1 MSILPLL
8 AQRFGRLLMLSL
20 LVCVP
25 VCGATASST
34 TDLPAIL
41 ANDNRVPAGRLQ
53 NGVLTIKIEAAT
65 GNWHPEENDGPA
77 FRSAAFREVGG
88 KLSTPGPF
96 IRVPEGTSIHASI
109 HNLLDQP
116 LTIHGL
122 HTRPNNGQEVLVIPP
137 AETREFVFQA
147 GAPGTYLYWASRTGA
162 DGLLHRLTDDD
173 QLNGAFVVDP
183 KGHAVDSD
191 DERTL
196 VISQY
201 LVVYDEQSKPPKFYD
216 ILGFNGLSWPH
227 SERLTYRVGQTAHWR
242 VINATRAIHPM
253 HLHGFYFRVDS
264 VGDGETDTIYK
275 DDEQRMA
282 VTELL
287 RPGHTFLLTWT
298 PERAG
303 NWVFHCHV
311 LRHISPENRYW
322 QAAANEHQHDSA
334 DHARQGMAGLVMG
347 ITVLPSERPVSQT
360 SKTVSPS
367 QKLDLVASELPG
379 FFGSDPGMAF
389 SIPTTAG
396 AKATIPG
403 PPLVLTQGQPSEIR
417 VVNHLSEALAVH
429 WHGIELESYYD
440 GVPGV
445 SGSGTHLLPSIA
457 PGESFVAQFTPP
469 RAGTFIYHTHVDDLK
484 QLSSGLYGPLIVL
497 PPGEKFDPET
507 DRVLVLSKAGPG
519 DTPVWLN
526 GSESP
531 NLGNFRVGQTYRLRI
546 INILPDNPP
555 LEIRLEAAG
564 VPVKWRP
571 RAKDGADL
579 PPGHRALC
587 AAQQTLSVGETYDFE
602 FRPETVG
609 QITVHATR
617 PAAVFP
623 PEITPSH
630 RPVELR
636 SATAISAN
644 VAVTE

>member
-1 MSILPLL
+1 MSIFPVL
-8 AQRFGRLLMLSL
+8 ARRFGRLLILSL
-20 LVCVP
+20 LL
-25 VCGATASST
+25 CGATASATS
-34 TDLPAIL
+34 DFPAIV
-41 ANDNRVPAGRLQ
+41 ANNNRVPAGRLE
-53 NGVLTIKIEAAT
+53 NGVLTIRIEAAM
-65 GNWHPEENDGPA
+65 GNWYPEENDGPA
-77 FRSAAFREVGG
+77 FQSAAFREAGG

-109 HNLLDQP
+109 RNLLDQP

-122 HTRPNNGQEVLVIPP
+122 HARSNNGQEVLIITPG
-137 AETREFVFQA
+137 ETRDIVFQA

-162 DGLLHRLTDDD
+162 DGLLHRHVDDD

-183 KGHAVDSD
+183 KGHTVDTNE
-191 DERTL
+191 ERTL

-227 SERLTYRVGQTAHWR
+227 SERLTYRVGQTVHWR
-242 VINATRAIHPM
+242 VINASRVIHPM

-264 VGDGETDTIYK
+264 VGDGEADTIYK
-275 DDEQRMA
+275 NDERRMA

-287 RPGHTFLLTWT
+287 RPGHTFSLTWT
-298 PERAG
+298 PARAG

-322 QAAANEHQHDSA
+322 QPAVSEHQHDSA

-347 ITVLPSERPVSQT
+347 ITVLPSDALVRQESN
-360 SKTVSPS
+360 TVTATR
-367 QKLDLVASELPG
+367 KLDLVASEVPG
-379 FFGSDPGMAF
+379 LFGSNPGMAF
-389 SIPTTAG
+389 SLLDAAG
-396 AKATIPG
+396 AKPTIPG

-417 VVNHLSEALAVH
+417 VVNHLSEPLAVH

-445 SGSGTHLLPSIA
+445 SGSGTHLLPSIP

-469 RAGTFIYHTHVDDLK
+469 RAGTFIYHTHIDDLK

-531 NLGNFRVGQTYRLRI
+531 NLGNFRMGQTYRLRI

-555 LEIRLEAAG
+555 MEIRLEAAG
-564 VPVKWRP
+564 VPVKWRAV
-571 RAKDGADL
+571 AKDGADL
-579 PPGHRALC
+579 PLGHRVLC
-587 AAQQTLSVGETYDFE
+587 TAQQTLSIGETYDFE
-602 FRPETVG
+602 FRPEAAG
-609 QITVHATR
+609 QLTLYATR
-617 PAAVFP
+617 PAVAFP

-636 SATAISAN
+636 SATTIRAN
-644 VAVTE
+644 LVVAE